1 MSEPKAEGYRSER
14 QAAPYDSDTPMS
26 TSLFPTGTVTFVF
39 TDIEGSTKML
49 NSLGTYRFHE
59 ILEVHTAALR
69 SAFAGDGVE
78 IRFEGDAI
86 FVVFADAAK
95 AVAAVAQAQRNLA
108 AASFPHSTT
117 VRVRVG
123 MHTGVATPGSI
134 QSGADYVGIDV
145 VRAARIRGAAHGGQV
160 LMSDATCVLAR
171 PTLPDGVSLRDLGE
185 HRLKDLARPERIH
198 QLVVEGLENDFPPL
212 VSLDRVPNNL
222 PTQLTTFVG
231 REREIEEGVRLLE
244 RSRLVTLTGPGGTG
258 KTRLSLQIA
267 AESAERF
274 KDGAFFV
281 PLAPISDPELVP
293 STIAHTLG
301 VRVSGNEKPLE
312 RVAEHVRDKEIL
324 LVLDNFEQILPA
336 APACAELLRAGQRL
350 KLLSSSRAPLRIAG
364 EQEFPIPPLDLP
376 DPKRLPSLEV
386 LAQSDAVRLFVER
399 AKSVKPDF
407 MVTSENAAAVAEIC
421 WRLDGLPLAI
431 ELAAARV
438 KLLTPQA
445 IAPRLRTGLDLLAS
459 TARDVTDRQRT
470 LRGAIAWSYDL
481 LDEGMKRLFER
492 MSVFVAGASLE
503 EIESVC
509 GPADEIG
516 RDVLNGLAEL
526 IDHSL
531 VRQVDVAGDPRFRML
546 VTIRDYALE
555 RLEASG
561 EGDKIRDRHCAR
573 YLALA
578 ERAAPNLQ
586 GKEQKRW
593 LDLVELEHDNLRA
606 ALEYETTHRG
616 GEEASRF
623 VLALWRFWQTRG
635 HIIEGREWCERVL
648 GMAVLTPTHRLRA
661 LEAAGGI
668 AYWQADAEAV
678 HRYYQEAYALAHE
691 IGGPADQAKAAYNL
705 SFTKFVAIDPA
716 ERTDVEGGTKL
727 LEEAVAGWRAAGDR
741 AGLGR
746 ASWALGSLL
755 QRNNTNPSREQLE
768 RAFAYASAALEAHR
782 SLGNR
787 FDQGWDLHLVGLV
800 ALKLGRLDESER
812 AWREA
817 YGAFREVGDVSAY
830 PLLTADFAQLAL
842 ARGEMERHATL
853 VGATH
858 ALVRHT
864 GMAAATQFAP
874 AEGFAKPEDIVA
886 PLRPGLERGLAM
898 TVDEAVSYTLG
909 SERA

>member
-1 MSEPKAEGYRSER
+1 MPHIS
-14 QAAPYDSDTPMS
+14 APT
-26 TSLFPTGTVTFVF
+26 FPTGTVTFVF

-49 NSLGTYRFHE
+49 NTLGTDQFHE
-59 ILEVHTAALR
+59 VLEVHTAALR
-69 SAFAGDGVE
+69 RAFAGDGVE
-78 IRFEGDAI
+78 IRFEGDAL

-95 AVAAVAQAQRNLA
+95 AVAAVAQAQRNLSA
-108 AASFPHSTT
+108 ARFPHGAT

-134 QSGADYVGIDV
+134 RSGADYVGIDV

-160 LMSDATCVLAR
+160 LMSDATCILAR
-171 PTLPDGVSLRDLGE
+171 PTVPDGVSLRDLGE

-222 PTQLTTFVG
+222 PMQLTTFVG
-231 REREIEEGVRLLE
+231 REREIEQGARLLE

-274 KDGAFFV
+274 RDGTFFV
-281 PLAPISDPELVP
+281 QLAPISDPELVP

-312 RVAEHVRDKEIL
+312 RVADYVKDKEML

-336 APACAELLRAGQRL
+336 APAVAELLRASEKL
-350 KLLSSSRAPLRIAG
+350 KVLSSSRAPLRIAG

-386 LAQSDAVRLFVER
+386 LTQSDAVRLFVER

-407 MVTSENAAAVAEIC
+407 TVTSENAAAVAEIC

-438 KLLTPQA
+438 KVLTPQA
-445 IAPRLRTGLDLLAS
+445 IAARLAKGLDLLSS
-459 TARDVTDRQRT
+459 TARDVSDRQRT

-481 LDEGMKRLFER
+481 LDGGMRRLFEM
-492 MSVFVAGASLE
+492 MSVFVAGASLK
-503 EIESVC
+503 EIEAVC

-516 RDVLNGLAEL
+516 RDPLDGLAEL
-526 IDHSL
+526 VDHSL
-531 VRQVDVAGDPRFRML
+531 VRQLEVEGEPRFRML
-546 VTIRDYALE
+546 VTIREYALE

-561 EGDKIRDRHCAR
+561 AGDKIRDRHCAA

-635 HIIEGREWCERVL
+635 HVIEGRAWCERVL
-648 GMAVLTPTHRLRA
+648 AMPALTPAHRLRA

-668 AYWQADAEAV
+668 AYWQADPEAV

-691 IGGPADQAKAAYNL
+691 IGGPADQANAAYNL
-705 SFTKFVAIDPA
+705 SFTKFVAIGRSDRA
-716 ERTDVEGGTKL
+716 DVEAARGL
-727 LEEAVAGWRAAGDR
+727 LEEAIAGWRAAGNR
-741 AGLGR
+741 AGLAR

-755 QRNNTNPSREQLE
+755 QQNNLDPTREQLE
-768 RAFAYASAALEAHR
+768 QALAHARQALEAHR
-782 SLGNR
+782 GLGNR
-787 FDQGWDLHLVGLV
+787 FDEGWDLHLVGLV
-800 ALKLGRLDESER
+800 ALKLGLLDESER
-812 AWREA
+812 AWRE
-817 YGAFREVGDVSAY
+817 GLGVFGDVGDVSAY
-830 PLLTADFAQLAL
+830 PLLAADFAEL
-842 ARGEMERHATL
+842 ARARGDLDRHATL
-853 VGATH
+853 VGATY
-858 ALVRHT
+858 ALVQLT
-864 GMAAATQFAP
+864 GMKVATEFAP
-874 AEGFAKPEDIVA
+874 AENFATPEDIA
-886 PLRPGLERGLAM
+886 PEFRPALERGLAM
-898 TVDEAVSYTLG
+898 TAEQAVSYALG
-909 SERA
+909 HDS